1 MQNSTTYYNTTCD
14 KNDCALYLR
23 LSKEDFDKLDNGD
36 SSASIKNQKLL
47 LTDYAIEHGY
57 RITKV
62 YSDDD
67 FSGLY
72 DDRPGF
78 EQLIEDAKLGKF
90 KVIIAKSQSRF
101 TRNMEHM
108 EHYLHNVFPLLGI
121 RFIGVVDNIDTSV
134 KGNKK
139 ARQINGLINEWY
151 CEDLSENIKST
162 FKAKMRDGQ
171 FIGSSCQ
178 YGYIKDPKN
187 HNHLIVDEYAAN
199 IVKRIYDLFLQ
210 GYGKSKIAKILT
222 EDGILTP
229 SQYKREILEQN
240 YFNPHE
246 RNNSMWSYQSILN
259 ILKSRAYI
267 GDTVQNKAETVSY
280 KSKLKKNLPEDQW
293 IIVENTH
300 EAIIDKDIWNRA
312 QELLKIKT
320 SIVNPDGKVGLF
332 AGKFYCK
339 ECQKAM
345 QRYYPITKDGKR
357 VFTHYICNTFKKMG
371 KKFCLMHKISK
382 DELESLVLKQIQKE
396 AQKILT
402 QDDINE
408 LNNVKVIQSHNDNIQ
423 VQIQQLSKQIEELE
437 MYKRKTYENFMNEI
451 ISKDEYKK
459 YSTEYQDKI
468 DSLIMQIKKLE
479 KSQKTNRTIK
489 HNYDEWVSNFK
500 NYINIDHLDREI
512 VTHLIK
518 KIEIDNDGNI
528 YIDFMFSNPYENSQ
542 QS

>member
-1 MQNSTTYYNTTCD
+1 MQSNVSYYNNISCD
-14 KNDCALYLR
+14 ENDCALYLR
-23 LSKEDFDKLDNGD
+23 LSKEDLDKLDSGD

-47 LTDYAIEHGY
+47 LTDYAIEHGF

-72 DDRPGF
+72 DNRPGF

-90 KVIIAKSQSRF
+90 KIIIAKSQSRF

-178 YGYIKDPKN
+178 YGYVKDPKN
-187 HNHLIVDEYAAN
+187 HNHLIIDEYAAD
-199 IVKRIYDLFLQ
+199 VVRRIYNLFLQ
-210 GYGKSKIAKILT
+210 GYGKSKIARILS

-229 SQYKREILEQN
+229 SQYKREVLEQK
-240 YFNPHE
+240 YHNPNE
-246 RNNSMWSYQSILN
+246 KSNSLWSYQTVLG
-259 ILKSRAYI
+259 ILKSRTYI
-267 GDTVQNKAETVSY
+267 GDVVQNKAETISY
-280 KSKLKKNLPEDQW
+280 KSRTKRHLPEDQW
-293 IIVENTH
+293 IIVENMH
-300 EAIIDKDIWNRA
+300 ESIIEKDVWYKV
-312 QELLKIKT
+312 QELLKNKT
-320 SIVNPDGKVGLF
+320 APVNPDGKVGLF

-345 QRYYPITKDGKR
+345 QRYYPITKDGRR
-357 VFTHYICNTFKKMG
+357 VFSHYVCGTFKKMG
-371 KKFCLMHKISK
+371 KNFCLMHKINK
-382 DELESLVLKQIQKE
+382 DELEDIVLKQIQIE
-396 AQKILT
+396 ARKILT

-408 LNNVKVIQSHNDNIQ
+408 LNNVKVLQSHNNNIQ
-423 VQIQQLSKQIEELE
+423 TQIQQLNKQIEEQE
-437 MYKRKTYENFMNEI
+437 KYKRKTYENYMDEI
-451 ISKDEYKK
+451 ISKDDYKR
-459 YSTEYQDKI
+459 YSSEYQDNIDNLKEKI
-468 DSLIMQIKKLE
+468 GRLE
-479 KSQKTNRTIK
+479 KSQETNESIK
-489 HNYDEWVSNFK
+489 HDYDEWVRNFK
-500 NYINIDHLDREI
+500 DYINIEHLDREI

-518 KIEIDNDGNI
+518 RIEIDKDGNI
-528 YIDFMFSNPYENSQ
+528 YIQFMFSNPYENE
-542 QS
+542 